1 MSEMMWEFVN
11 VPKEARKWVDIE
23 DQLNED
29 VSKKSWKMKKTRSV
43 VKNLINKVFIKWQ
56 KY

>member
-23 DQLNED
+23 DQLNID
-29 VSKKSWKMKKTRSV
+29 VSKRSWKMKKTRSV